1 MCGKNSKEGSERVS
15 QRKVGRPKTDKPK
28 EIKFS
33 IRLDQEMLE
42 RLEEYCEINNIS
54 KAEAIRKALG
64 LLLDAKKG

>member
-1 MCGKNSKEGSERVS
+1 
-15 QRKVGRPKTDKPK
+15 
-28 EIKFS
+28 
-33 IRLDQEMLE
+33 MLE

>member
-1 MCGKNSKEGSERVS
+1 MS

-42 RLEEYCEINNIS
+42 RLVEYCEKNNIT
-54 KAEAIRKALG
+54 KGGAIRKALG
-64 LLLDAKKG
+64 LLLDTKNG